1 MVNKKVSENF
11 CNERHKSVNDD
22 IYEIK
27 EDVKIIKNNHLFY
40 IEKAIATIMVW
51 IKLLTI
57 IFGACIS
64 TIIGLIFGGII

>member
-1 MVNKKVSENF
+1 MVDKKVSEKF

-64 TIIGLIFGGII
+64 TIIGLIFRGII